1 MTGRSYLDTLASPV
15 TLLGP
20 TDVTN
25 PYHGPQGFAAVFG
38 PQKGGS
44 LSQIEE
50 TDQIASNFA
59 KKFFAKQPLIYRQ
72 YQEVE
77 QLED

>member
-15 TLLGP
+15 TLLGL

-38 PQKGGS
+38 PQKVGV
-44 LSQIEE
+44 LVKL
-50 TDQIASNFA
+50 
-59 KKFFAKQPLIYRQ
+59 KKLIKLQVTLLKSFTKQPLIYRQ